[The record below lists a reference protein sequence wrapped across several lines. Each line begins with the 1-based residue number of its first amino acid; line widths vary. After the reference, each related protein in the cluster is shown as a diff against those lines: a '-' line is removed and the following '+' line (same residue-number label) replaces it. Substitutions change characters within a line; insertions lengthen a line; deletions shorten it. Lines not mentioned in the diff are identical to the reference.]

1 MTIAFT
7 RRQTAAAIFPRD
19 QVKVFRRDA
28 DQALQAATSLR
39 CKGHS
44 RGIRSVFIASPCVL
58 RDETWQKT

>member
-1 MTIAFT
+1 
-7 RRQTAAAIFPRD
+7 
-19 QVKVFRRDA
+19 VKVFRRDA